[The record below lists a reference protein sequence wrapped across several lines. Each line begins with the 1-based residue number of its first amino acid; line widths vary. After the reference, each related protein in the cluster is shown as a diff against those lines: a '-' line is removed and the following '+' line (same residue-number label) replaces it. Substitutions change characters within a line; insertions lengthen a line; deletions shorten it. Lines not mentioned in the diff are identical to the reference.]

1 MKHIATVLCI
11 LISFTVS
18 ISQELIKEFILQDRP
33 QHLDVKDIIPTDDG
47 YYVIA
52 DRSSYEIGAEGPVWT
67 YVSLLKVDQQG
78 EIVDQSNY
86 ETISASNSFYY
97 GDFDDKVAYEIKENK
112 LFVSLVNASH
122 AREDGTIY
130 GDYGL
135 VIETKELATDSTS
148 YHLLPQLYDPG
159 RQIRIVHHEVINKD
173 SLHVFVAP
181 IRPESGSF
189 IDEYRINVETG
200 EYELHTI
207 YEGNLLHRTFR
218 QEATGS
224 VFILDILDSINHIL
238 STKVVFESI
247 SGSSHQLDIPSRAE
261 IGLKTIYLNET
272 FYVLIDQRILSI
284 SPSGEMEFVTDRIP
298 FRSSDF
304 TYDATT
310 ETFYVTSWST
320 NLQDSPS
327 QLALWNKSEKTWEV
341 LIIPGEPC
349 FRPSTIMI
357 SDDQIIVEGSDL
369 QYSKYRDDYSAGYSD
384 SSHVGNGIIRFLD
397 LQSITPTVDVDKND
411 FEVSIFPNPATDHV
425 MVRSPEK
432 MSRIQVFDYAGR
444 LVQDIQNLQLEAY
457 QLSVADLSAGTYQL
471 QISTRDGKISSVP
484 LIVQ

>member
-18 ISQELIKEFILQDRP
+18 ISQELVQEFRLQDRP
-33 QHLDVKDIIPTDDG
+33 QHLDVKDIFPTDDG

-52 DRSSYEIGAEGPVWT
+52 DRSSYEFGAEGPIWS

-78 EIVDQSNY
+78 EIIDQSDFDA
-86 ETISASNSFYY
+86 ISSSNSLYY
-97 GDFDDKVAYEIKENK
+97 GDFDDKVAYEIRENK
-112 LFVSLVNASH
+112 LFVSLVNAFH

-159 RQIRIVHHEVINKD
+159 RQIRIVHHEVINED

-181 IRPESGSF
+181 LRPESGSF

-200 EYELHTI
+200 EYELHSL
-207 YEGNLLHRTFR
+207 YEGNLLHRSFR
-218 QEATGS
+218 REATGS
-224 VFILDILDSINHIL
+224 FFILDSLDSVDHIL

-247 SGSSHQLDIPSRAE
+247 SGSTHQLVIPSRAE
-261 IGLKTIYLNET
+261 IGLKTIYLDET

-284 SPSGEMEFVTDRIP
+284 SPSGEMAFVTDRIP

-327 QLALWNKSEKTWEV
+327 QLALWNTSEKTWDV
-341 LIIPGEPC
+341 LVIPGEPY
-349 FRPSTIMI
+349 FIPSIIMI
-357 SDDQIIVEGSDL
+357 SDDQIIVGGSDL
-369 QYSKYRDDYSAGYSD
+369 QYSKYWEDYSEGYSD

-397 LQSITPTVDVDKND
+397 LQSITPTVDVDQND
-411 FEVSIFPNPATDHV
+411 FEVSIFPNPAVDHV

-432 MSRIQVFDYAGR
+432 MSRIQVFDYTGR
-444 LVQDIQNLQLEAY
+444 LVKAIQNLQVESY
-457 QLSVADLSAGTYQL
+457 QMSVADLPPGIYQLRMSAGVA
-471 QISTRDGKISSVP
+471 RISSAP
-484 LIVQ
+484 LLVH